1 MQCPI
6 DGYGAGPDQS
16 MENPLG
22 VGGESLHEWMLTTRT
37 FQQMIGEGEDGRTG
51 VDDDFVQRSF
61 VNHGAWI
68 LGRNMFGPV
77 RGPWPD
83 DIWKGWWGDNPPFHV
98 PVFVLTHHARESI
111 PMQGGTSFHFVTSGI
126 HECLERARE
135 AAKGKDVRVGG
146 GVATVR
152 QYLEAGLVDEMHLAI
167 SPTRWATARP
177 CLSASTWPG
186 SDSAAPSTQARP
198 MPCTSC

>member
-1 MQCPI
+1 MSKLKVQAFAVSI

-68 LGRNMFGPV
+68 LGRNMSGRCAVPGLMTFG
-77 RGPWPD
+77 R
-83 DIWKGWWGDNPPFHV
+83 
-98 PVFVLTHHARESI
+98 A
-111 PMQGGTSFHFVTSGI
+111 GG
-126 HECLERARE
+126 
-135 AAKGKDVRVGG
+135 
-146 GVATVR
+146 AT
-152 QYLEAGLVDEMHLAI
+152 
-167 SPTRWATARP
+167 TR
-177 CLSASTWPG
+177 
-186 SDSAAPSTQARP
+186 PSTCR
-198 MPCTSC
+198 CSC